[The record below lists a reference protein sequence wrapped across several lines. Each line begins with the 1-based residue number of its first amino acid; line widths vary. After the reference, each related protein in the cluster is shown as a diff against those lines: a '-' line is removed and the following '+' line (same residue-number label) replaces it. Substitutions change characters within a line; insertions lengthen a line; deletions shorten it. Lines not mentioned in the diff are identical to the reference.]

1 MTDSKGDVP
10 AVEAEAPDVSDHSS
24 REGYSQLVYEGI
36 WRVMADWFRVPRAPP
51 VLPAHS
57 GEVIESR
64 KPAASFLSYLRLML
78 AAKVA
83 ALVIG
88 DLVLGIVLTVN
99 HPVVGGVLTPL
110 TLLGIVAVALVGLV
124 AVRLRYDTTW
134 YVFSD
139 RSMRLRRGIWL
150 IRETTITFE
159 NIQNVQTRQ
168 GPVQRFFGIADVIVE
183 TAGGGASH
191 QQDTSTNG
199 HHGLIEG
206 IENAAELRDKIRRHI
221 AAQSTG
227 GLGDEDTPEPA
238 GTAPAG
244 FHPQHAAVLRDIE
257 AVLKTIP

>member
-1 MTDSKGDVP
+1 MIDSKGDVP
-10 AVEAEAPDVSDHSS
+10 VVKAETGGVSDPSS
-24 REGYSQLVYEGI
+24 SEGYSKLVYEGI
-36 WRVMADWFRVPRAPP
+36 WRVMADWFRVPRVPP

-57 GEVIESR
+57 GEEIIAR
-64 KPAASFLSYLRLML
+64 KPAESFLGYLRLTL

-88 DLVLGIVLTVN
+88 DLVLGIILTIN

-183 TAGGGASH
+183 TAGGGAAH

-221 AAQSTG
+221 AAQNTG
-227 GLGDEDTPEPA
+227 GLGDEDAPEPA
-238 GTAPAG
+238 MPARPG
-244 FHPQHAAVLRDIE
+244 LRPQHVAVLREIDQL
-257 AVLKTIP
+257 LKATR